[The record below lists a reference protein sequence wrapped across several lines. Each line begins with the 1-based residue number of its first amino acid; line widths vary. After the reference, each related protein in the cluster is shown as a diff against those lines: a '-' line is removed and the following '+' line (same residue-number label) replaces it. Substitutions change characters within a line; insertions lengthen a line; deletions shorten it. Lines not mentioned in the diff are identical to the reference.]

1 MFKNSRE
8 AMGNGDLQFLKSPL
22 PVQVE
27 IDKSQEPINVF
38 DKGFWRSIDAILDKW
53 HVEDEWWK
61 PDPIDRVYYE
71 CVFNTGKH
79 IVLYRDRISTEWY
92 KQ

>member
-1 MFKNSRE
+1 MFKNSRK

-38 DKGFWRSIDAILDKW
+38 DKGFWRSIDAILD
-53 HVEDEWWK
+53 
-61 PDPIDRVYYE
+61 
-71 CVFNTGKH
+71 
-79 IVLYRDRISTEWY
+79 
-92 KQ
+92 